1 MRCEKMILEDGMPA
15 IKKSKIRKEIE
26 DLLADKGLVMEK
38 TISAFDLDGG
48 EVHHFDDWAELMIF
62 LKGRRGRWYI
72 TTPGLRRANDLPE
85 KR

>member
-1 MRCEKMILEDGMPA
+1 MILDDGLPA

-38 TISAFDLDGG
+38 NISALDLDCGDA
-48 EVHHFDDWAELMIF
+48 HHFDDWAELMTF
-62 LKGRRGRWYI
+62 LKGRKGRWYI
-72 TTPGLRRANDLPE
+72 TTPGLRRAKDLPE